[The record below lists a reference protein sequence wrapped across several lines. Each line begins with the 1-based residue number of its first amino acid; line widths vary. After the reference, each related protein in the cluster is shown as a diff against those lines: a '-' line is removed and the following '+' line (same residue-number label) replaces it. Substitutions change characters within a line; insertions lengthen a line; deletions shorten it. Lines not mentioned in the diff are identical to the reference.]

1 MTITKRRGGRMIEKK
16 FKPTILTKRMV
27 LREDCL
33 KKGVYHIATE
43 TIKIRDEKDVPKVLG
58 NKREV

>member
-1 MTITKRRGGRMIEKK
+1 MIEKK
-16 FKPTILTKRMV
+16 FKPTILGKRMV

-58 NKREV
+58 NKREVKENE

>member
-1 MTITKRRGGRMIEKK
+1 MNEDK
-16 FKPTILTKRMV
+16 FKPAILVKRQV

-33 KKGVYHIATE
+33 KKGIYHIATE

-58 NKREV
+58 NKREVDV